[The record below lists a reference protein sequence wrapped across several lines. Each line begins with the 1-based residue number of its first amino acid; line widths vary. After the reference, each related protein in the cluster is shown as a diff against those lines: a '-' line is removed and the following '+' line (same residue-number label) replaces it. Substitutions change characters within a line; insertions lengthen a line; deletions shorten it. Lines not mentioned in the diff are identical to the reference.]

1 MQLHEERYILCNR
14 TNRLHSNIFNIQL
27 IGVEYV
33 FWTKTT
39 SELTVKKQI
48 IRKKITMLFN
58 VIRCAYVENFFQNIT
73 NDIINKY

>member
-1 MQLHEERYILCNR
+1 MQPNESTSLQHFQ
-14 TNRLHSNIFNIQL
+14 HSAK